1 MPAPHVPNHLRQS
14 RSRNKKFFAIALLV
28 FLVMFFS
35 RNWIKETVG
44 ADFGTAALSMSASAI
59 EGVSDAKILNSKREL
74 KKHISALEQ
83 VAEENKA
90 LKLELDI
97 LKAEN
102 ATLKD
107 VLGRDVIESPSIL
120 ARVTAVPNRTPYDT
134 LLIDA
139 GENQGIK
146 MGDRVL
152 YFNSIALG
160 EIVEVYANSS
170 RVRLYTTP
178 GVVTPA
184 VLSSSSQFVELHGR
198 GGGNFEV
205 ELPRDFEISD
215 TETVILPGLHSYTI
229 GTLLRSIS
237 DPRDPFKRVVLKSP
251 VSISTLDW
259 VEVISQ

>member
-1 MPAPHVPNHLRQS
+1 MPAPHVPNHMRQS
-14 RSRNKKFFAIALLV
+14 RNRNQKLFVVALLV
-28 FLVMFFS
+28 ILVMFFS

-44 ADFGTAALSMSASAI
+44 ADFGAAALNISASAI
-59 EGVSDAKILNSKREL
+59 EGASDAKILNSKKEL
-74 KKHISALEQ
+74 RKRISYLEQ
-83 VAEENKA
+83 TTEENQA
-90 LKLELDI
+90 LKLEIDL
-97 LKAEN
+97 LKTEN

-107 VLGRDVIESPSIL
+107 VLGRDVTDSPSIL
-120 ARVTAVPNRTPYDT
+120 ARVTAVPSRTPYDT
-134 LLIDA
+134 LILDA

-146 MGDRVL
+146 VGDKVL

-160 EIVEVYANSS
+160 EIVEVYGNSS
-170 RVRLYTTP
+170 RARLYTTP

>member
-107 VLGRDVIESPSIL
+107 VLGRDVIDSPSIL